1 MDFKRDIQRT
11 YDMHVGIHGK
21 EAAYVKTR
29 SDVMSLIISIRQ
41 ADIPGDHKVQLL
53 NDCIDAMLD
62 VMNKE
67 TQ

>member
-29 SDVMSLIISIRQ
+29 SDVMSLIIAIRE
-41 ADIPGDHKVQLL
+41 ADLTEDHKVQLL
-53 NDCIDAMLD
+53 NDCIDAMIE

-67 TQ
+67 T